1 VILTILLSNCLGIV
15 EGALCDFVLDL
26 LDLIGKVSNNL
37 YEKFDETLVVMT
49 SLIYRQQP
57 SLFP

>member
-1 VILTILLSNCLGIV
+1 VTY
-15 EGALCDFVLDL
+15 FVWDL
-26 LDLIGKVSNNL
+26 LDLIRKVSNNL
-37 YEKFDETLVVMT
+37 YEKFDETLVVMA

>member
-1 VILTILLSNCLGIV
+1 VTY
-15 EGALCDFVLDL
+15 FVLDL